1 MQTDHFG
8 KVAADEEKYSRLM
21 KEKEQMKIQVM
32 EEIKQLQEEHVHN
45 QRVVAI
51 QRDQERRNLENEER
65 QLNLAIQDI
74 KTDAK
79 KQRAEKEDSAWRQI
93 DLLSDQNKHALAFEI
108 ERGMEAKAKLTMEL
122 KRLRDKNV
130 LKDSHLRTL
139 EEKRVNF
146 EDNKQQTLKLKANIE
161 QQDQEILDRENT
173 LVEAKGKILNLKKKI
188 QELEKFKFVLHFK
201 INELKNDIG
210 PRELR
215 IKELN
220 QQCNTM
226 HSELKHYNRV
236 KEKLDLICDHLR
248 MRHEGLTH
256 EIEAHSKE
264 LLKQEEVKKMS
275 RDDMQTIQKSM
286 GDYKQLKKAI
296 IRLHQ
301 IWVLQQTKQNFGS
314 LDATAEYG
322 TRRKLAE
329 NKVKCLNEQ
338 LRNDQKNFEKENKR
352 ILKENVTLIQEINH
366 LKAEQHELKQK
377 WLEESMKAKA

>member
-1 MQTDHFG
+1 
-8 KVAADEEKYSRLM
+8 
-21 KEKEQMKIQVM
+21 
-32 EEIKQLQEEHVHN
+32 
-45 QRVVAI
+45 
-51 QRDQERRNLENEER
+51 
-65 QLNLAIQDI
+65 
-74 KTDAK
+74 
-79 KQRAEKEDSAWRQI
+79 
-93 DLLSDQNKHALAFEI
+93 
-108 ERGMEAKAKLTMEL
+108 MEAKAKLTMEL

-161 QQDQEILDRENT
+161 QQNQEILDRENT

-366 LKAEQHELKQK
+366 LKAE
-377 WLEESMKAKA
+377 